1 MSRRTFEQLRIPA
14 GLLLLVIVGF
24 VFFPRGDDAEPG
36 TSPQPSVIVG
46 EPGGEVLPPA
56 EEPEPTPAPTP
67 IPTLTPVPTPTP
79 VPPTP
84 QPDPTP
90 PPVTA
95 DGFSAEVLVCRSIS
109 GSTYNQQVTNLPPNA
124 SNFTA
129 LVRFTGARAGDTIN
143 AVVTG
148 PAGTYPGGPYTLQ
161 GGGTGYYY
169 SIFQAGNLPPGD
181 YLVTATRN
189 GGEVATTR
197 FRKVGG

>member
-1 MSRRTFEQLRIPA
+1 MSRSTLEQLRLPA
-14 GLLLLVIVGF
+14 ALLLLVIGGF
-24 VFFPRGDDAEPG
+24 VFFPRGDGDVEP
-36 TSPQPSVIVG
+36 TPQPSVIVG
-46 EPGGEVLPPA
+46 EPGGEVLPPS
-56 EEPEPTPAPTP
+56 EEPEPTPVPTP

-79 VPPTP
+79 APATP
-84 QPDPTP
+84 EPEPTP
-90 PPVTA
+90 PPVAA

-109 GSTYNQQVTNLPPNA
+109 GSSCNQQVTTLPPNVP
-124 SNFTA
+124 NFTA

-181 YLVTATRN
+181 YVVTATRN
-189 GGEVATTR
+189 GGEVATTS
-197 FRKVGG
+197 FRKVGP